1 MFKRSID
8 DKPKYTDN
16 NNNTL
21 VDLGYS
27 IFSTDKIFNSIGYTV
42 YKVSENLT
50 MRPDLVARAAYGDED
65 RTELLLKYN
74 NVQNPFT
81 VNAND
86 IMIFPSSTQ
95 IDSYVGTPVEVQKQ
109 NADELIRQFH
119 KYVDKNKKPDTIGSE
134 KNDSK
139 IQKSDS
145 DLGLSRLTGNT
156 ATRLGGNGN
165 DGIIAATGAGYG
177 GVSTN
182 PSLRGGVATPANR
195 FKEANMAAI
204 GTTAI
209 KEIDGRLY
217 FGANAGVKCAADGI
231 TTSEYMKEIIK
242 NSTDKK

>member
-16 NNNTL
+16 DNNTL

-27 IFSTDKIFNSIGYTV
+27 IFSTDKIFNAIGYTV
-42 YKVSENLT
+42 YRVSENLT
-50 MRPDLVARAAYGDED
+50 MRPDLVARAAYGDEGH
-65 RTELLLKYN
+65 TELLLKYN

-95 IDSYVGTPVEVQKQ
+95 IGSYVGTPIETQKQ

-139 IQKSDS
+139 IQKPSSDDS
-145 DLGLSRLTGNT
+145 ALSKLTGNT
-156 ATRLGGNGN
+156 ATRASSDAAIAGVGYNGL
-165 DGIIAATGAGYG
+165 AT
-177 GVSTN
+177 ST
-182 PSLRGGVATPANR
+182 SK
-195 FKEANMAAI
+195 FKEANMAAV
-204 GTTAI
+204 GTSAI
-209 KEIDGRLY
+209 KEIDGKLY
-217 FGANAGVKCAADGI
+217 FGANAGVKCAADGM